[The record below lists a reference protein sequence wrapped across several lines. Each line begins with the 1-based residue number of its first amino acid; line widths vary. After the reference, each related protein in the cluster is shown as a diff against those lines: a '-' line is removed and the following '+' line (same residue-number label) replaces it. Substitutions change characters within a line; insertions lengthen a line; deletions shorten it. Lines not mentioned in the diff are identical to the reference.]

1 MLPVLVVLPLAVVG
15 VLAELAWSRRRQ
27 IRLYSLKESLAS
39 VGTAVINQVAS
50 VASLGWK
57 YLVLAVVGGVV
68 PWSIPLNVATVVVG
82 FIAVEFFYYWYHR
95 SAHEVSALWSMHF
108 VHHSSP
114 EYNLLVGP
122 RLSAVANLVTPL
134 FFVPLALVGYSAE
147 FITIALAAGLFYQFF
162 MHTQLVDRLGP
173 LEGIINTP
181 SAHRVH
187 HGTNPQYIDRNYGGA
202 LMIFDRMFGTYEP
215 EGEEVRYGVT
225 SGHWGHNPIRLQFAP
240 LWLLVRGKGW
250 GRQVAGVDPAI
261 EAAAATT
268 RVVGR

>member
-15 VLAELAWSRRRQ
+15 ILAELAWSRRRR
-27 IRLYSLKESLAS
+27 ISLYSVKESLAS
-39 VGTAVINQVAS
+39 VGTAAINQVAS

-57 YLVLAVVGGVV
+57 YLVLAAAGSFV
-68 PWSIPLNVATVVVG
+68 PWSIPLNAATMVVG
-82 FIAVEFFYYWYHR
+82 FIAVEFCYYWYHR
-95 SAHEVSALWSMHF
+95 SAHEIPALWSMHF

-147 FITIALAAGLFYQFF
+147 FIMIALAAGLFYQFF

-215 EGEEVRYGVT
+215 EGETVVYGVT
-225 SGHWGHNPIRLQFAP
+225 SGHWGYNPLRLQFAP
-240 LWLLVRGKGW
+240 LWLFIRGKGW
-250 GRQVAGVDPAI
+250 GRQTAKTEPALEAVAHAAPA
-261 EAAAATT
+261 A
-268 RVVGR
+268 GR